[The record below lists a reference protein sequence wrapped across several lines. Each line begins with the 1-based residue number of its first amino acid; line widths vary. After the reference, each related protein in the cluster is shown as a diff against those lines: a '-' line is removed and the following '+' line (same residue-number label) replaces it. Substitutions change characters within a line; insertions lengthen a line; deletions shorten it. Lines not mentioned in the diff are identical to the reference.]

1 MGLTRGITPSPSVPK
16 EGIAG
21 EGGKAMRK
29 KLKLYHPFIRV
40 EGLYCLEPSTSGK
53 VLRMGDFQCFGD
65 RHIVEVLSDE
75 VLIKDLSGYL
85 PLEEYGQEGDWAR
98 FSAYEGP
105 EDPLEL
111 DLPFVADVPMRGVV
125 LLEGCASGKRIL
137 VVLEEVWED
146 PDQFKEGSPFREFL
160 LREGFAFLE
169 PPSLNDAAILLG
181 GDPEFEVVDIL
192 SGEVIPAR
200 EVDLFEEGGEN
211 PSSVVGTD
219 GCSDIAEIR
228 PRACETPEDYVREVR
243 SILEFI
249 KEKNPRI
256 DLSVEGNNYPLGG
269 HIHVGA
275 KDAHVRE
282 TLQTNV
288 RVFVEALDDF
298 IGKIL
303 LPTSGSARGR
313 YAVLSAYEEKPHG
326 WEYRTPPASIYGD
339 LEVLRITY
347 KLVKG
352 LVEKLLREGELSYY
366 VGKDG
371 IPPFEEY
378 LAFLTE
384 EEARYFLDFPR
395 RWEEGEVCPL
405 LLGTSGQFAH

>member
-1 MGLTRGITPSPSVPK
+1 MEKTLR
-16 EGIAG
+16 
-21 EGGKAMRK
+21 
-29 KLKLYHPFIRV
+29 LYYPLMRV
-40 EGLYCLEPSTSGK
+40 EGIYCLEPSVTWK
-53 VLRMGDFQCFGD
+53 PLRLRDFQHLGD
-65 RHIVEVLSDE
+65 RHIVEVLKEE
-75 VLIKDLSGYL
+75 VVIEDLCGFL

-105 EDPLEL
+105 ANPLDL

-125 LLEGCASGKRIL
+125 LLEGCDTGRRIL

-169 PPSLNDAAILLG
+169 PPSLKDATILLG

-192 SGEVIPAR
+192 SGEVIPAKDI
-200 EVDLFEEGGEN
+200 DLFWEGGDN

-219 GCSDIAEIR
+219 GSAYIAEIR
-228 PRACETPEDYVREVR
+228 PRACETPEEYVREVR

-249 KEKNPRI
+249 KKRNPWI
-256 DLSVEGNNYPLGG
+256 DLSVEGNTYPLGG

-275 KDAHVRE
+275 KNSLVRE
-282 TLQTNV
+282 ALQANV
-288 RVFVEALDDF
+288 RVFVEVLDDF
-298 IGKIL
+298 IGKLL
-303 LPTSGSARGR
+303 LPTSGAARGM
-313 YAVLSAYEEKPHG
+313 YAELSAYEEKPHG

-352 LVEKLLREGELSYY
+352 LVERLLREGELSYY
-366 VGKDG
+366 VGKKG
-371 IPPFEEY
+371 IPPFDEY

-384 EEARYFLDFPR
+384 EEARYFLEFPK
-395 RWEEGEVCPL
+395 RWKEGRVSPF
-405 LLGTSGQFAH
+405 LLGTLSGQLAR

>member
-1 MGLTRGITPSPSVPK
+1 MEK
-16 EGIAG
+16 H
-21 EGGKAMRK
+21 
-29 KLKLYHPFIRV
+29 LKLYYPFV
-40 EGLYCLEPSTSGK
+40 HMEGIYCLEPSISGK
-53 VLRMGDFQCFGD
+53 FLSRRDFQYFGG

-75 VLIKDLSGYL
+75 VVLRDLSGFL

-98 FSAYEGP
+98 FRAYEGP

-111 DLPFVADVPMRGVV
+111 DLPFVADVPMRGVI
-125 LLEGCASGKRIL
+125 LLEGCATGRRIL

-160 LREGFAFLE
+160 LREGFAFVE
-169 PPSLNDAAILLG
+169 KPSLKDAEVLLG
-181 GDPEFEVVDIL
+181 GDPEFEVVDVL

-200 EVDLFEEGGEN
+200 DVDLFWEGGEN
-211 PSSVVGTD
+211 SSSVVGTD
-219 GCSDIAEIR
+219 GFSAIAEIR
-228 PRACETPEDYVREVR
+228 PRACKTPEEYVREVR

-249 KEKNPRI
+249 KQKNSWI
-256 DLSVEGNNYPLGG
+256 DLSVEGNTYPLGG

-275 KDAHVRE
+275 KDALVRE
-282 TLQTNV
+282 TLQANV
-288 RVFVEALDDF
+288 RVFISALDDF
-298 IGKIL
+298 IGKLL
-303 LPTSGSARGR
+303 LPTSGAARGQ

-326 WEYRTPPASIYGD
+326 WEYRTVPASIYGD

-366 VGKDG
+366 VGKNG

-395 RWEEGEVCPL
+395 RWEEGKVSPY
-405 LLGTSGQFAH
+405 LLGTFSGQFAR

>member
-1 MGLTRGITPSPSVPK
+1 MEKT
-16 EGIAG
+16 
-21 EGGKAMRK
+21 
-29 KLKLYHPFIRV
+29 LKLYYPIVKV
-40 EGLYCLEPSTSGK
+40 EGLYCFEPSISGK
-53 VLRMGDFQCFGD
+53 FLRLRDFQCFGD

-75 VLIKDLSGYL
+75 VIIKDLSGYL

-111 DLPFVADVPMRGVV
+111 DLPFVADVPMRGVI
-125 LLEGCASGKRIL
+125 LLEGCDTGRRIL

-169 PPSLNDAAILLG
+169 PPSLKDATILLG
-181 GDPEFEVVDIL
+181 GDPEFEVVDVL

-200 EVDLFEEGGEN
+200 EVDLFCEGGEN

-228 PRACETPEDYVREVR
+228 PRACETPEEYVREVR

-249 KEKNPRI
+249 KKKNPWI
-256 DLSVEGNNYPLGG
+256 DLSVEGNTYPLGG

-275 KDAHVRE
+275 RDALVRE
-282 TLQTNV
+282 TLQANV
-288 RVFVEALDDF
+288 RVFIEALDDF
-298 IGKIL
+298 IGKLL
-303 LPTSGSARGR
+303 LPTSGAARGK

-347 KLVKG
+347 KLTKG
-352 LVEKLLREGELSYY
+352 LVEKLLREGEISYY

-371 IPPFEEY
+371 IPPFDEY

-384 EEARYFLDFPR
+384 EEARYFLEFPK
-395 RWEEGEVCPL
+395 RWEEGRVFPF
-405 LLGTSGQFAH
+405 LLGTLSGQFAR